1 MQTLGYAK
9 NKIRLFLQ
17 DYLLKKKIKHSIMY
31 KLIFC
36 AMLFIACHQ
45 PEYKNPHILIS
56 TQLGDIEVELFLHQ
70 APKTVA
76 AFLSYIDSG
85 FYTKTSFYRVL
96 KTEEL
101 PTANNT
107 GIIQGG
113 IWQTNA
119 AKKATVPGIEH
130 EATKQTG
137 LTHQSGTISL
147 ARTKPGSANTEF
159 FICIGDQSPF
169 DFGRRGTEDGQG
181 FAAFGKVFKGMD
193 IVRKIQAQKSHG
205 DKSDVKIEIK
215 KITRL

>member
-1 MQTLGYAK
+1 
-9 NKIRLFLQ
+9 
-17 DYLLKKKIKHSIMY
+17 MY
-31 KLIFC
+31 KFIFC
-36 AMLFIACHQ
+36 AMLFMACHQ
-45 PEYKNPHILIS
+45 TEYKNPHIVIN
-56 TQLGDIEVELFLHQ
+56 TQLGNIEVELFPDQ

-85 FYTKTSFYRVL
+85 FYNKASFYRVL

-113 IWQTNA
+113 IWQTNPG
-119 AKKATVPGIEH
+119 KKITIPGIEH
-130 EATKQTG
+130 ETTKQSG
-137 LTHQSGTISL
+137 LTHQSGSISL
-147 ARTKPGSANTEF
+147 ARTTPGTANTEF
-159 FICIGDQSPF
+159 FICIGDQSPL

-181 FAAFGKVFKGMD
+181 FAAFGKVFEGMD

-205 DKSDVKIEIK
+205 DKFDAKIEIN